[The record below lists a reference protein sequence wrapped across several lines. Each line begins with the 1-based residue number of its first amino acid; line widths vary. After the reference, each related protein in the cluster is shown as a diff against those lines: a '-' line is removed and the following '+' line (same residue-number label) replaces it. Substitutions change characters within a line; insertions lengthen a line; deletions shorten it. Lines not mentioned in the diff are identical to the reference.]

1 MPNSRKNQKFVDAAK
16 VTISQMK
23 KTIILG
29 SQKSVEEY
37 SLLLRDLKDV
47 ALKGYIDPD
56 DSMNYNMFGDFI
68 KIIEIIQSGDI
79 FIIGNQVSN
88 LSFDVICQMM
98 KFGKHIFIDGYRNW
112 SSHEIEILQK
122 LRRESETT
130 FQFGNT
136 LYSLPLFTTSL
147 QYLKKPRFVKLEKHC
162 QAPKTGEFNQ
172 WIFQQ
177 LSQELDLILRIVDS
191 NVRSISAR
199 PMFLFGE
206 HTDLLNIHVEFDNDA
221 ICQISLG
228 RAIEE
233 KTHKLRVFQHEK
245 LFHIDFHE
253 NELTEYRLSTNTDQ
267 LSLAIEN
274 PHSQA
279 DNQQFI
285 SIKRNIMPYD
295 VKKME
300 IRNFIENIDKKLTP
314 LNHLDHIEGVAQIC
328 EIITEKVKRKYQ
340 SV

>member
-1 MPNSRKNQKFVDAAK
+1 
-16 VTISQMK
+16 MK
-23 KTIILG
+23 KIIILG
-29 SQKSVEEY
+29 SNKSVNEY
-37 SLLLRDLKDV
+37 AALLKDSRDV
-47 ALKGYIDPD
+47 TLKGYIDPD
-56 DSMNYNMFGDFI
+56 DSLNYNMFGDFI
-68 KIIEIIQSGDI
+68 KILEIIQTGDS
-79 FIIGNQVSN
+79 FIIGNHVNN

-112 SSHEIEILQK
+112 SSHEIDILQK
-122 LRRESETT
+122 LRRESETI

-162 QAPKTGEFNQ
+162 QAPKPGEFNR
-172 WIFQQ
+172 WIFNQ
-177 LSQELDLILRIVDS
+177 LAQELDLIHRIIDS
-191 NVRSISAR
+191 NIRSISAR
-199 PMFLFGE
+199 PMFLFGQ
-206 HTDLLNIHVEFDNDA
+206 HTDLLNIHIEFDNDA

-233 KTHKLRVFQHEK
+233 NTHKIRVFQQDK

-253 NELTEYRLSTNTDQ
+253 NELTEFRLTSNDEQ
-267 LSLAIEN
+267 LSLEIEA
-274 PHSQA
+274 PHNQN

-300 IRNFIENIDKKLTP
+300 IRNFFENIDKKLTP
-314 LNHLDHIEGVAQIC
+314 LNQLDNLETVANIC
-328 EIITEKVKRKYQ
+328 EVICEKVKRKYQ
-340 SV
+340 AV

>member
-1 MPNSRKNQKFVDAAK
+1 
-16 VTISQMK
+16 MK
-23 KTIILG
+23 KIIILG
-29 SQKSVEEY
+29 SDKSIEEY
-37 SLLLRDLKDV
+37 SLLLKDSRDV
-47 ALKGYIDPD
+47 SLKGYIDPD

-68 KIIEIIQSGDI
+68 KIIEVIQSGDL

-112 SSHEIEILQK
+112 SSHEIELLQK
-122 LRRESETT
+122 LRRESETI

-172 WIFQQ
+172 WIFNQ

-191 NVRSISAR
+191 NIRSISAR
-199 PMFLFGE
+199 PVFLFGE
-206 HTDLLNIHVEFDNDA
+206 HTDLLNIHIEFDNDA

-233 KTHKLRVFQHEK
+233 KTHKIRVFQHEK

-253 NELTEYRLSTNTDQ
+253 NELTEYRLSTNQEQ
-267 LSLAIEN
+267 LSLDIDHPN
-274 PHSQA
+274 NHQ

>member
-1 MPNSRKNQKFVDAAK
+1 
-16 VTISQMK
+16 MK
-23 KTIILG
+23 KIIILG
-29 SQKSVEEY
+29 SDKSVEEY
-37 SLLLRDLKDV
+37 SLLLKDSRDV
-47 ALKGYIDPD
+47 SLKGYIDPD

-68 KIIEIIQSGDI
+68 KIIEVIQSGDL

-112 SSHEIEILQK
+112 STHEIELLQK
-122 LRRESETT
+122 LRRESETI

-172 WIFQQ
+172 WIFNQ

-191 NVRSISAR
+191 NIRSISAR

-206 HTDLLNIHVEFDNDA
+206 HTDLLNIHIEFDNDA

-233 KTHKLRVFQHEK
+233 KTHKIRVFQHEK

-253 NELTEYRLSTNTDQ
+253 NELTEYRLSSNQEQ
-267 LSLAIEN
+267 LSLDIDHPN
-274 PHSQA
+274 NHH

>member
-1 MPNSRKNQKFVDAAK
+1 
-16 VTISQMK
+16 MK
-23 KTIILG
+23 KIIILG
-29 SQKSVEEY
+29 SNKSVNEY
-37 SLLLRDLKDV
+37 AALLKDSRDV
-47 ALKGYIDPD
+47 TLKGYIDPD
-56 DSMNYNMFGDFI
+56 DSLNYNMFGDFI
-68 KIIEIIQSGDI
+68 KILEIIQTGDS
-79 FIIGNQVSN
+79 FIIGNHVNN

-112 SSHEIEILQK
+112 SSHEIDILQK
-122 LRRESETT
+122 LRRESETI

-162 QAPKTGEFNQ
+162 QAPKPGEFNH
-172 WIFQQ
+172 WIFNQ
-177 LSQELDLILRIVDS
+177 LAQELDLIHRIIDS
-191 NVRSISAR
+191 NIRSISAR
-199 PMFLFGE
+199 PMFLFGQ
-206 HTDLLNIHVEFDNDA
+206 HTDLLNIHIEFDNDA

-233 KTHKLRVFQHEK
+233 NTHKIRVFQQDK

-253 NELTEYRLSTNTDQ
+253 NELTEFRLTSNDEQ
-267 LSLAIEN
+267 LSLEIEA
-274 PHSQA
+274 PHNQN

-300 IRNFIENIDKKLTP
+300 IRNFFENIDKKLTP
-314 LNHLDHIEGVAQIC
+314 LNQLDNLETVANIC
-328 EIITEKVKRKYQ
+328 EVICEKVKRKYQ
-340 SV
+340 AV

>member
-1 MPNSRKNQKFVDAAK
+1 
-16 VTISQMK
+16 MK
-23 KTIILG
+23 KIIILG
-29 SQKSVEEY
+29 SNKSVNEY
-37 SLLLRDLKDV
+37 AALLKDSRDV
-47 ALKGYIDPD
+47 NLKGYIDPD
-56 DSMNYNMFGDFI
+56 DSLNYNMFGDFI
-68 KIIEIIQSGDI
+68 KILEIIQTGDS
-79 FIIGNQVSN
+79 FIIGNHVNN

-112 SSHEIEILQK
+112 SSHEIDILQK
-122 LRRESETT
+122 LRRESETV

-162 QAPKTGEFNQ
+162 QAPKTGEFNR
-172 WIFQQ
+172 WIFNQ
-177 LSQELDLILRIVDS
+177 LSQELDLIHRIIDS
-191 NVRSISAR
+191 NIRSISAR

-206 HTDLLNIHVEFDNDA
+206 HTDLLNIHIEFDNDA

-233 KTHKLRVFQHEK
+233 NTHKIRVFQQDK

-253 NELTEYRLSTNTDQ
+253 NELTEFRLTSNDEQ
-267 LSLAIEN
+267 LSLDIES
-274 PHSQA
+274 PHNQK

-300 IRNFIENIDKKLTP
+300 IRNFFENIDKKLTP
-314 LNHLDHIEGVAQIC
+314 LNQLENLETVANIC
-328 EIITEKVKRKYQ
+328 EAICEKVKRKYQ
-340 SV
+340 AV

>member
-1 MPNSRKNQKFVDAAK
+1 
-16 VTISQMK
+16 MK
-23 KTIILG
+23 KIIILG
-29 SQKSVEEY
+29 SNKSVDEY
-37 SLLLRDLKDV
+37 AALLKDSSDV
-47 ALKGYIDPD
+47 TLKGYIDPD
-56 DSMNYNMFGDFI
+56 DSLNYNMFGDFI
-68 KIIEIIQSGDI
+68 KILEIIQTGDS
-79 FIIGNQVSN
+79 FIIGNQVNN

-98 KFGKHIFIDGYRNW
+98 KFGKNIFIDGYRDW

-122 LRRESETT
+122 LRRESETI

-162 QAPKTGEFNQ
+162 QAPKTGEFNR
-172 WIFQQ
+172 WIFNQ
-177 LSQELDLILRIVDS
+177 LAQELDLINRIVDS
-191 NVRSISAR
+191 NIRSISAR

-206 HTDLLNIHVEFDNDA
+206 HTDLLNIHIEFDNDA

-233 KTHKLRVFQHEK
+233 KTHKIRVFQHEK

-253 NELTEYRLSTNTDQ
+253 NELTEFRLTSNDEQ
-267 LSLAIEN
+267 LSLDIEV
-274 PHSQA
+274 PHHQH
-279 DNQQFI
+279 DHQQFI

-300 IRNFIENIDKKLTP
+300 IRNFFENIDKKLTP
-314 LNHLDHIEGVAQIC
+314 LNQLDNLETVANIC
-328 EIITEKVKRKYQ
+328 EVICEKVKRKYQ
-340 SV
+340 AV

>member
-1 MPNSRKNQKFVDAAK
+1 
-16 VTISQMK
+16 MK
-23 KTIILG
+23 KIIILG
-29 SQKSVEEY
+29 SNKSVNEY
-37 SLLLRDLKDV
+37 AALLKDSRDV
-47 ALKGYIDPD
+47 TLKGYIDPD
-56 DSMNYNMFGDFI
+56 DSLNYNMFGDFI
-68 KIIEIIQSGDI
+68 KILEIIQTGDS
-79 FIIGNQVSN
+79 FIIGNHVNN

-112 SSHEIEILQK
+112 SSHEIDILQK
-122 LRRESETT
+122 LRRESETI

-162 QAPKTGEFNQ
+162 QAPKPGEFNR
-172 WIFQQ
+172 WIFNQ
-177 LSQELDLILRIVDS
+177 LAQELDLIHRIIDS
-191 NVRSISAR
+191 NIRSISAR
-199 PMFLFGE
+199 PMFLFGQ
-206 HTDLLNIHVEFDNDA
+206 HTDLLNIHIEFDNDA

-233 KTHKLRVFQHEK
+233 NTHKIRVFQQDK

-253 NELTEYRLSTNTDQ
+253 NELTEFRLTSNDEQ
-267 LSLAIEN
+267 LSLEIEA
-274 PHSQA
+274 PHNQN

-300 IRNFIENIDKKLTP
+300 IRNFFENIDKKLTP
-314 LNHLDHIEGVAQIC
+314 LNHLDNLETVANIC
-328 EIITEKVKRKYQ
+328 EVICEKVKRKYQ
-340 SV
+340 AV

>member
-1 MPNSRKNQKFVDAAK
+1 
-16 VTISQMK
+16 MK
-23 KTIILG
+23 KIIILG
-29 SQKSVEEY
+29 SNKSVNEY
-37 SLLLRDLKDV
+37 AALLKDSRDV
-47 ALKGYIDPD
+47 TLKGYIDPD
-56 DSMNYNMFGDFI
+56 DSLNYNMFGDFI
-68 KIIEIIQSGDI
+68 KILEIIQTGDS
-79 FIIGNQVSN
+79 FIIGNHVNN

-112 SSHEIEILQK
+112 SSHEIDTLQK
-122 LRRESETT
+122 LRRESETI

-162 QAPKTGEFNQ
+162 QAPKPGEFNR
-172 WIFQQ
+172 WIFNQ
-177 LSQELDLILRIVDS
+177 LAQELDLIHRIIDS
-191 NVRSISAR
+191 NIRSISAR
-199 PMFLFGE
+199 PMFLFGQ
-206 HTDLLNIHVEFDNDA
+206 HTDLLNIHIEFDNDA

-233 KTHKLRVFQHEK
+233 NTHKIRVFQQDK

-253 NELTEYRLSTNTDQ
+253 NELTEFRLTSNDEQ
-267 LSLAIEN
+267 LSLEIEA
-274 PHSQA
+274 PHNQN

-300 IRNFIENIDKKLTP
+300 IRNFFENIDKKLTP
-314 LNHLDHIEGVAQIC
+314 LNQLDNLETVANIC
-328 EIITEKVKRKYQ
+328 EVICEKVKRKYQ
-340 SV
+340 AV

>member
-1 MPNSRKNQKFVDAAK
+1 
-16 VTISQMK
+16 MK
-23 KTIILG
+23 KIIILG
-29 SQKSVEEY
+29 SNKSVDEY
-37 SLLLRDLKDV
+37 AALLKDSRDV
-47 ALKGYIDPD
+47 TLKGYIDPD
-56 DSMNYNMFGDFI
+56 DSLNYNMFGDFI
-68 KIIEIIQSGDI
+68 KILEIIQTGDS
-79 FIIGNQVSN
+79 FIIGNQVNN

-98 KFGKHIFIDGYRNW
+98 KFGKHIFIDGYRDW

-122 LRRESETT
+122 LRRESETI

-162 QAPKTGEFNQ
+162 QAPKAGEFNR
-172 WIFQQ
+172 WIFNQ
-177 LSQELDLILRIVDS
+177 LAQELDLINRIVDS
-191 NVRSISAR
+191 NIRSISAR

-206 HTDLLNIHVEFDNDA
+206 HTDLLNIHIEFDNDA

-233 KTHKLRVFQHEK
+233 NTHKIRVFQQEK

-253 NELTEYRLSTNTDQ
+253 NELTEYRLTSNEEQ
-267 LSLAIEN
+267 LSLDIET
-274 PHSQA
+274 PHNQH

-300 IRNFIENIDKKLTP
+300 LRNFFENIDKKLTP
-314 LNHLDHIEGVAQIC
+314 LNQLDNLETVANIC
-328 EIITEKVKRKYQ
+328 EIICEKVKRKYQ

>member
-1 MPNSRKNQKFVDAAK
+1 
-16 VTISQMK
+16 MK
-23 KTIILG
+23 KIIILG
-29 SQKSVEEY
+29 SNKSVDEY
-37 SLLLRDLKDV
+37 AALLKDSRDV
-47 ALKGYIDPD
+47 NLKGYIDPD
-56 DSMNYNMFGDFI
+56 DSLNYNMFGDFI
-68 KIIEIIQSGDI
+68 KIIEIIQTGDL
-79 FIIGNQVSN
+79 FIIGNQVNN

-98 KFGKHIFIDGYRNW
+98 KFGKHIFIDGYRDW

-122 LRRESETT
+122 LRRESETI

-162 QAPKTGEFNQ
+162 QAPKTGEFNR
-172 WIFQQ
+172 WIFNQ
-177 LSQELDLILRIVDS
+177 LAQELDLINRIVDS
-191 NVRSISAR
+191 NIRSISAR

-206 HTDLLNIHVEFDNDA
+206 HTDLLNIHIEFDNDA

-233 KTHKLRVFQHEK
+233 NTHKIRVFQQEK

-253 NELTEYRLSTNTDQ
+253 NELTEFRLTSNEEQ
-267 LSLAIEN
+267 LSLDIAVPN
-274 PHSQA
+274 NQQ

-300 IRNFIENIDKKLTP
+300 LRNFFENIDKKLTP
-314 LNHLDHIEGVAQIC
+314 LNHLDNLETVANIC
-328 EIITEKVKRKYQ
+328 EIICEKVKRKYQ

>member
-1 MPNSRKNQKFVDAAK
+1 
-16 VTISQMK
+16 MK
-23 KTIILG
+23 KIIILG
-29 SQKSVEEY
+29 SEKSVEEY
-37 SLLLRDLKDV
+37 SLLLKDSRDVL
-47 ALKGYIDPD
+47 LKGYIDPD
-56 DSMNYNMFGDFI
+56 DSLNYNMFGDFI
-68 KIIEIIQSGDI
+68 KIIEIIQSGDL
-79 FIIGNQVSN
+79 FVVGNQVKN

-112 SSHEIEILQK
+112 STHEIEHLQK
-122 LRRESETT
+122 LRRESETI

-147 QYLKKPRFVKLEKHC
+147 QYLKKPRFIKLEKHC

-172 WIFQQ
+172 WIFNQ
-177 LSQELDLILRIVDS
+177 LSQELDLVLRIVDS

-206 HTDLLNIHVEFDNDA
+206 HTDLLNIHIEFDNDA

-233 KTHKLRVFQHEK
+233 KTHKIRVFQHEK
-245 LFHIDFHE
+245 LFNIDFHN
-253 NELTEYRLSTNTDQ
+253 NELTEYRLSSNHEQ
-267 LSLAIEN
+267 LSLDIDS
-274 PHSQA
+274 PHMQH
-279 DNQQFI
+279 DNQQFVT
-285 SIKRNIMPYD
+285 IKRNIMPYD

-314 LNHLDHIEGVAQIC
+314 LNHLDHIEGVAHIC
-328 EIITEKVKRKYQ
+328 ETITEKVKRKYQ

>member
-1 MPNSRKNQKFVDAAK
+1 
-16 VTISQMK
+16 MK
-23 KTIILG
+23 KIIILG
-29 SQKSVEEY
+29 SNKSVNEY
-37 SLLLRDLKDV
+37 AALLKDSRDV
-47 ALKGYIDPD
+47 ILKGYIDPD
-56 DSMNYNMFGDFI
+56 DSLNYNMFGDFI
-68 KIIEIIQSGDI
+68 KILEIIQTGDS
-79 FIIGNQVSN
+79 FIIGNHVNN

-112 SSHEIEILQK
+112 SSHEIDILQK
-122 LRRESETT
+122 LRRESETI

-162 QAPKTGEFNQ
+162 QAPKTGEFNR
-172 WIFQQ
+172 WIFNQ
-177 LSQELDLILRIVDS
+177 LSQELDLIHRIIDS
-191 NVRSISAR
+191 NIRNISAR

-206 HTDLLNIHVEFDNDA
+206 HTDLLNIHIEFDNDA

-233 KTHKLRVFQHEK
+233 NTHKIRVFQQDK

-253 NELTEYRLSTNTDQ
+253 NELTEFRLTSNDEQ
-267 LSLAIEN
+267 LSLDIES
-274 PHSQA
+274 PHNQP
-279 DNQQFI
+279 DNKQFI

-300 IRNFIENIDKKLTP
+300 IRNFFENIDKKLTP
-314 LNHLDHIEGVAQIC
+314 LNQLDNLEIVANIC
-328 EIITEKVKRKYQ
+328 EVICEKVKRKYQ
-340 SV
+340 AV

>member
-1 MPNSRKNQKFVDAAK
+1 
-16 VTISQMK
+16 MK
-23 KTIILG
+23 KIIILG
-29 SQKSVEEY
+29 SNKSVNEY
-37 SLLLRDLKDV
+37 AALLKDSRDV
-47 ALKGYIDPD
+47 NLKGYIDPD
-56 DSMNYNMFGDFI
+56 DSLNYNMFGDFI
-68 KIIEIIQSGDI
+68 KILEIIQTGDS
-79 FIIGNQVSN
+79 FIIGNHVNN

-112 SSHEIEILQK
+112 SSHEIDILQK
-122 LRRESETT
+122 LRRESETV

-162 QAPKTGEFNQ
+162 QAPKTGEFNR
-172 WIFQQ
+172 WIFNQ
-177 LSQELDLILRIVDS
+177 LSQELDLIHRIIDS
-191 NVRSISAR
+191 NIRSISAR

-206 HTDLLNIHVEFDNDA
+206 HTDLLNIHIEFDNDA

-233 KTHKLRVFQHEK
+233 NTHKIRVFQQDK

-253 NELTEYRLSTNTDQ
+253 NELTEFRLTSNDEQ
-267 LSLAIEN
+267 LSLDIES
-274 PHSQA
+274 PHNQK

-300 IRNFIENIDKKLTP
+300 IRNFFENIDKKLTP
-314 LNHLDHIEGVAQIC
+314 LNQLDNLETVANIC
-328 EIITEKVKRKYQ
+328 EAICEKVKRKYQ
-340 SV
+340 AV

>member
-68 KIIEIIQSGDI
+68 KIIEIIQSADI

>member
-1 MPNSRKNQKFVDAAK
+1 
-16 VTISQMK
+16 MK
-23 KTIILG
+23 KIIILG
-29 SQKSVEEY
+29 SNKSVNEY
-37 SLLLRDLKDV
+37 AALLKDSRDV
-47 ALKGYIDPD
+47 TLKGYIDPD
-56 DSMNYNMFGDFI
+56 DSLNYNMFGDFI
-68 KIIEIIQSGDI
+68 KILEIIQTGDS
-79 FIIGNQVSN
+79 FIIGNHVNN

-112 SSHEIEILQK
+112 SSHEIDILQK
-122 LRRESETT
+122 LRRESETI

-162 QAPKTGEFNQ
+162 QAPKPGEFNR
-172 WIFQQ
+172 WIFNQ
-177 LSQELDLILRIVDS
+177 LAQELDLIHRIIDS
-191 NVRSISAR
+191 NIRSISAR
-199 PMFLFGE
+199 PMFLFGQ
-206 HTDLLNIHVEFDNDA
+206 HTDLLNIHIEFDNDA

-233 KTHKLRVFQHEK
+233 NTHKIRVFQQDK

-253 NELTEYRLSTNTDQ
+253 NELTEFRLTSNDEQ
-267 LSLAIEN
+267 LSLDIEA
-274 PHSQA
+274 PHNQN

-300 IRNFIENIDKKLTP
+300 IRNFFENIDKKLTP
-314 LNHLDHIEGVAQIC
+314 LNQLDNLETVANIC
-328 EIITEKVKRKYQ
+328 EVICEKVKRKYQ
-340 SV
+340 AV

>member
-1 MPNSRKNQKFVDAAK
+1 MPLSEINQKFVGAAK

-37 SLLLRDLKDV
+37 SLLLKDLKDV
-47 ALKGYIDPD
+47 TLKGYIDPD

-68 KIIEIIQSGDI
+68 KIIEIIQTGDI
-79 FIIGNQVSN
+79 FIIGNHVSN
-88 LSFDVICQMM
+88 LSFDVICQMV

-112 SSHEIEILQK
+112 STHEIEILQK

-177 LSQELDLILRIVDS
+177 LSQEMDLILRIVDS
-191 NVRSISAR
+191 HVRSISAR

-206 HTDLLNIHVEFDNDA
+206 HTDLLNIHIEFDNDA

-233 KTHKLRVFQHEK
+233 KTHKIRVFQHEK

-253 NELTEYRLSTNTDQ
+253 NELTEYRLSSNSDQ
-267 LSLAIEN
+267 LSLDIEN
-274 PHSQA
+274 PHSQN
-279 DNQQFI
+279 DSQQFI

-300 IRNFIENIDKKLTP
+300 LRNFIENIDKKLTP
-314 LNHLDHIEGVAQIC
+314 LNHLDHIEGVSQIC

>member
-1 MPNSRKNQKFVDAAK
+1 
-16 VTISQMK
+16 MK
-23 KTIILG
+23 KIIILG
-29 SQKSVEEY
+29 SNKSVDEY
-37 SLLLRDLKDV
+37 AALLKDSRDV
-47 ALKGYIDPD
+47 SLKGYIDPD
-56 DSMNYNMFGDFI
+56 DSLNYNMFGDFI
-68 KIIEIIQSGDI
+68 KILEIIQTGDS
-79 FIIGNQVSN
+79 FIIGNQVNN

-98 KFGKHIFIDGYRNW
+98 KFGKHIFIDGYRDW

-122 LRRESETT
+122 LRRESETI

-162 QAPKTGEFNQ
+162 QAPKTGEFNR
-172 WIFQQ
+172 WIFNQ
-177 LSQELDLILRIVDS
+177 LAQELDLINRIVDS
-191 NVRSISAR
+191 NIRSISAR

-206 HTDLLNIHVEFDNDA
+206 HTDLLNIHIEFDNDA

-233 KTHKLRVFQHEK
+233 NTHKIRVFQQEK

-253 NELTEYRLSTNTDQ
+253 NELTEYRLTSNEEQ
-267 LSLAIEN
+267 LSLDIET
-274 PHSQA
+274 PHNQH

-300 IRNFIENIDKKLTP
+300 LRNFFENIDKKLTP
-314 LNHLDHIEGVAQIC
+314 LNHLDNLETVANIC
-328 EIITEKVKRKYQ
+328 EIICEKVKRKYQ

>member
-1 MPNSRKNQKFVDAAK
+1 
-16 VTISQMK
+16 MK
-23 KTIILG
+23 KIIILG
-29 SQKSVEEY
+29 SNKSVNEY
-37 SLLLRDLKDV
+37 AALLKDTRDV
-47 ALKGYIDPD
+47 NLKGYIDPD
-56 DSMNYNMFGDFI
+56 DSLNYNMFGDFI
-68 KIIEIIQSGDI
+68 KILEIIQTGDS
-79 FIIGNQVSN
+79 FIIGNHVNN

-112 SSHEIEILQK
+112 SSHEIDILQK
-122 LRRESETT
+122 LRRESETV

-162 QAPKTGEFNQ
+162 QAPKTGEFNR
-172 WIFQQ
+172 WIFNQ
-177 LSQELDLILRIVDS
+177 LSQELDLIHRIIDS
-191 NVRSISAR
+191 NIRSISAR

-206 HTDLLNIHVEFDNDA
+206 HTDLLNIHIEFDNDA

-233 KTHKLRVFQHEK
+233 NTHKIRVFQQDK

-253 NELTEYRLSTNTDQ
+253 NELTEFRLTSNDEQ
-267 LSLAIEN
+267 LSLDIES
-274 PHSQA
+274 PHNQT

-300 IRNFIENIDKKLTP
+300 IRNFFENIDKKLTP
-314 LNHLDHIEGVAQIC
+314 LNQLDNLEAVANIC
-328 EIITEKVKRKYQ
+328 EVICEKVKRKYQ
-340 SV
+340 AV

>member
-1 MPNSRKNQKFVDAAK
+1 
-16 VTISQMK
+16 MK
-23 KTIILG
+23 KIIILG
-29 SQKSVEEY
+29 SEKSVEEY
-37 SLLLRDLKDV
+37 SLLLKDSRDVL
-47 ALKGYIDPD
+47 LKGYIDPD
-56 DSMNYNMFGDFI
+56 DSLNYNMFGDFI
-68 KIIEIIQSGDI
+68 KIIEIIQSGDL
-79 FIIGNQVSN
+79 FVIGNQVKN

-98 KFGKHIFIDGYRNW
+98 KFGKHIFIDGYRDW
-112 SSHEIEILQK
+112 STHEIEHLQK
-122 LRRESETT
+122 LRRESETI

-147 QYLKKPRFVKLEKHC
+147 QYLKKPRFIKLEKHS

-172 WIFQQ
+172 WIFNQ
-177 LSQELDLILRIVDS
+177 LSQELDLVLRIVDS

-206 HTDLLNIHVEFDNDA
+206 HTDLLNIHIEFDNDA

-233 KTHKLRVFQHEK
+233 KTHKIRVFQHEK
-245 LFHIDFHE
+245 LFNIDFHD
-253 NELTEYRLSTNTDQ
+253 NELTEYRLTSNQEQ
-267 LSLAIEN
+267 LSLDIDS
-274 PHSQA
+274 PHMQH
-279 DNQQFI
+279 DNQQFVT
-285 SIKRNIMPYD
+285 IKRNIMPYD

-328 EIITEKVKRKYQ
+328 ETITEKVKRKYQ

>member
-1 MPNSRKNQKFVDAAK
+1 
-16 VTISQMK
+16 
-23 KTIILG
+23 
-29 SQKSVEEY
+29 
-37 SLLLRDLKDV
+37 
-47 ALKGYIDPD
+47 
-56 DSMNYNMFGDFI
+56 MFGDFI
-68 KIIEIIQSGDI
+68 KILEIIQTGDS
-79 FIIGNQVSN
+79 FIIGNHVNN

-112 SSHEIEILQK
+112 SSHEIDILQK
-122 LRRESETT
+122 LRRESETI

-162 QAPKTGEFNQ
+162 QAPKPGEFNR
-172 WIFQQ
+172 WIFNQ
-177 LSQELDLILRIVDS
+177 LAQELDLIHRIIDS
-191 NVRSISAR
+191 NIRSISAR
-199 PMFLFGE
+199 PMFLFGQ
-206 HTDLLNIHVEFDNDA
+206 HTDLLNIHIEFDNDA

-233 KTHKLRVFQHEK
+233 NTHKIRVFQQDK

-253 NELTEYRLSTNTDQ
+253 NELTEFRLTSNDEQ
-267 LSLAIEN
+267 LSLEIEA
-274 PHSQA
+274 PHNQN

-300 IRNFIENIDKKLTP
+300 IRNFFENIDKKLTP
-314 LNHLDHIEGVAQIC
+314 LNQLDNLETVANIC
-328 EIITEKVKRKYQ
+328 EVICEKVKRKYQ
-340 SV
+340 AV

>member
-1 MPNSRKNQKFVDAAK
+1 
-16 VTISQMK
+16 MK
-23 KTIILG
+23 KIIILG
-29 SQKSVEEY
+29 SNKSVDEY
-37 SLLLRDLKDV
+37 AALLKDSRDV
-47 ALKGYIDPD
+47 SLKGYIDPD
-56 DSMNYNMFGDFI
+56 DSLNYNMFGDFI
-68 KIIEIIQSGDI
+68 KILEIIQTGDA
-79 FIIGNQVSN
+79 FIIGNQVNN

-98 KFGKHIFIDGYRNW
+98 KFGKHIFIDSYRDW
-112 SSHEIEILQK
+112 STHEIDVLQK
-122 LRRESETT
+122 LRRESETI

-162 QAPKTGEFNQ
+162 QAPKTGEFNR
-172 WIFQQ
+172 WIFNQ
-177 LSQELDLILRIVDS
+177 LAQELDLINRIVDS
-191 NVRSISAR
+191 NIRSIAAR

-206 HTDLLNIHVEFDNDA
+206 HTDLLNIHIEFDNDA

-233 KTHKLRVFQHEK
+233 NTHKIRVFQHEK

-253 NELTEYRLSTNTDQ
+253 NELTEFRLTSNEEQ
-267 LSLAIEN
+267 LSLDIAT
-274 PHSQA
+274 PHNQH

-300 IRNFIENIDKKLTP
+300 IRNFFENIDKKLTP
-314 LNHLDHIEGVAQIC
+314 LNQLDNLETVANIC
-328 EIITEKVKRKYQ
+328 EVICEKVKRKYQ
-340 SV
+340 AV